1 MNFLAHDTLAGY
13 ARTAV
18 DLRSRMA
25 DYHHSPLARD
35 WLDAFMSA
43 RSADTEEPPTP
54 KVLDAIRRISAQPWR
69 VGQPYVVAPAMTAV
83 VAAAAQAL
91 DLIGEVLPDDIA
103 PDDCGVLLLPEPVY
117 QRTLTG
123 AVTSIGA
130 ITWAKTT
137 TVTTGVSSWFICG
150 WADHHDPLDPA
161 AARRR
166 EQMAARPDLARQL
179 GPYVLVTLDSLPIG
193 RPVDPRP
200 DLPVIDDADID
211 WQNAPDGRYVL
222 DEAATR
228 TKVSAALVYAFW
240 RIQSQPLATVAT
252 APADRA
258 TRRRA
263 VRASIRHDTRVVM
276 LRRTN
281 PLAEPGDGDP
291 KWRYRVRF
299 FVRGHWR
306 RLIDRDGNPYRI
318 WINAHIKGPDGAPLL
333 LGEKVAVLAR

>member
-1 MNFLAHDTLAGY
+1 MNFPAHDTLAGY

-25 DYHHSPLARD
+25 DYHRSPLSHD
-35 WLDAFMSA
+35 WLNAFMTA
-43 RSADTEEPPTP
+43 RSADTTQPTAP
-54 KVLDAIRRISAQPWR
+54 KVLDAVRQITSLPWQG
-69 VGQPYVVAPAMTAV
+69 GQPYVVAPAMTAV
-83 VAAAAQAL
+83 IAAAAQAL
-91 DLIGEVLPDDIA
+91 DLTGEVLPNDIA
-103 PDDCGVLLLPEPVY
+103 PDDSGVLLLPEPVY

-123 AVTSIGA
+123 TITSIGA

-137 TVTTGVSSWFICG
+137 TVTTGASSWFICG

-166 EQMAARPDLARQL
+166 EQVAARPDLTRQF
-179 GPYVLVTLDSLPIG
+179 GPYVLITLDQLPIG
-193 RPVDPRP
+193 RPVDPPP
-200 DLPVIDDADID
+200 DQPVIDDADID

-222 DEAATR
+222 DEAAMR

-240 RIQSQPLATVAT
+240 RIQAQPLATVAT

-276 LRRTN
+276 LRRTK

-291 KWRYRVRF
+291 KWHYRVRF

-306 RLIDRDGNPYRI
+306 RLIDRDGIPYRI
-318 WINAHIKGPDGAPLL
+318 WINAHIKGPDGAPLM